1 MKLQPD
7 ETVWCPAIHVPD
19 YLSLLRQGQRPPAK
33 AEDFL
38 RLQVN
43 LFNRLVQQASEGEVA
58 DASRRLDRDLPPEA
72 LAFLPTGLL
81 TNPQTPKLLLLDNPM
96 SEGTPL
102 HQWKVGFQRVLRAPM
117 LPQPEARQEAQELS
131 LEAYLNRLLV

>member
-7 ETVWCPAIHVPD
+7 EVVWCPAIHVPD

-81 TNPQTPKLLLLDNPM
+81 TNPQTPNLLLLNPQV
-96 SEGTPL
+96 EGSPL
-102 HQWKVGFQRVLRAPM
+102 HQWKVNFPRALRAHL
-117 LPQPEARQEAQELS
+117 LPPAQAKEQAQSLS
-131 LEAYLNRLLV
+131 LESFLGRLLE